1 MPLVRQ
7 QTISSMVT
15 NDTLLKKRSFNS
27 AFDKVAVEKLEESF
41 DSEEEDGDEA
51 LLNTH
56 HGLRSISEKV
66 LEVLLEKRTTTYKQV
81 SDIITGQETEKLAL
95 LQSSIDHHQSL
106 YGKLNDKKQKQ
117 QQDQNRKRIKNL
129 RRRVYDSLN
138 VFLACK
144 IFSKAGK
151 KVTINNEIFDCVPE
165 HLKLALAEQAAA
177 EADDANKEN
186 IKPTTAE
193 LVKQKKL
200 SAKEQKAKDELAEA
214 NDRIRVK
221 MQTL

>member
-7 QTISSMVT
+7 QTISSMAT

-95 LQSSIDHHQSL
+95 L
-106 YGKLNDKKQKQ
+106 
-117 QQDQNRKRIKNL
+117 
-129 RRRVYDSLN
+129 
-138 VFLACK
+138 
-144 IFSKAGK
+144 
-151 KVTINNEIFDCVPE
+151 
-165 HLKLALAEQAAA
+165 
-177 EADDANKEN
+177 
-186 IKPTTAE
+186 
-193 LVKQKKL
+193 
-200 SAKEQKAKDELAEA
+200 
-214 NDRIRVK
+214 
-221 MQTL
+221 